1 MVMSYVNLKVLL
13 RSKGFSMNNDNIQKV
28 EIVDIRMSFLSMV
41 IFMVKAVIASIP
53 AMIILM
59 IIGTLTFGV
68 LGRLMSGISSF

>member
-68 LGRLMSGISSF
+68 LGGLMSGISSF

>member
-1 MVMSYVNLKVLL
+1 
-13 RSKGFSMNNDNIQKV
+13 MNNDNIQKV

-53 AMIILM
+53 AMTILM

-68 LGRLMSGISSF
+68 LGGLIGGISSF

>member
-1 MVMSYVNLKVLL
+1 MSYVDLKILL
-13 RSKGFSMNNDNIQKV
+13 RYKGFSMNNDNIQKV

-53 AMIILM
+53 AMTILM

-68 LGRLMSGISSF
+68 LGGLIGGISSF